1 MNRQDKKSINII
13 SIEMKGKYRRELR
26 NLKKKLRLIKN
37 TSLYSQILNNK

>member
-13 SIEMKGKYRRELR
+13 SIEMKGKSRRELR

-37 TSLYSQILNNK
+37 TSLSSQILNNK